1 MTIDM
6 SQFYEVFFDEAE
18 ELLAEAERLLL
29 GIQIDNPDPEE
40 LNAIFRAAHSIKGG
54 AATFGFMDMT
64 EITHVL
70 ENLLDKIRKNEM
82 ALTAEHV
89 DAFLAAKDVL
99 KMELD
104 GHRLGAEVDQDQ
116 VGDVKMML
124 KSLSEAGGVKIA
136 PASETVA
143 VADHEPVAETKQE
156 QDNNAIEA
164 STSDEET
171 IPDDGKIHFDISFPE
186 VTDRDLVNL
195 KEEIGLLGDVIFNK
209 AGDKNIARLVT
220 TDATEDDIISICSF
234 IVDTDKISIKKLV
247 AGQVLPALEVKSKE
261 FTQAEVKG
269 EATEDVKVQANS
281 VSERSVESS
290 EQSGKKDQNVAMEQ
304 GYGIFD
310 ENGKD
315 TEEDGYGFFAGFE
328 PHPDATPVQLIGD
341 DTPVTALNSGEPQA
355 EKLVESKP
363 AETTLSESKAQAV
376 PKSAD
381 TEKKNLGRRESDK
394 APAANAESSSIRV
407 GIEKVDQL
415 INLVGELV
423 ITQAMIEQRVSMLDP
438 VHNEAL
444 INSVGQLTRN
454 TRDLQESVM
463 SIRMMPMDFVFSR
476 FPRMVR
482 DLAGKLGKKV
492 EFVTVGATT
501 ELDKSLIERIVDP
514 LTHLVRNSVDHGI
527 ELPEKRKAAGKGDT
541 GTLTLSA
548 AHKGGSIVIEVTD
561 DGGGLNRDKIL
572 AKAASN
578 GLPVSE
584 SMTDS
589 EVYNLIFA
597 PGFSTAEVV
606 TDISG
611 RGVGMDVVKRN
622 ITSMGGNVDI
632 RSALG
637 FGTTISIS
645 LPLTLAILDGMS
657 VSLGN
662 SIYVVP
668 LNLIVETLQPRE
680 EDIKTVTGEGRM
692 VHVRGE
698 YLPIIALHSIFN
710 QRTDITDPTQ
720 GVLVILEADGKK
732 SALFVDR
739 LVGQQQVVIKSLETN
754 YRKVQGVSG
763 ATIMGDGSVALI
775 LDVPALIQMG
785 QGNNYLTGA
794 LPFSHYQDIAIN

>member
-29 GIQIDNPDPEE
+29 GIQIDDPDPEE

-156 QDNNAIEA
+156 QVNNAVEA
-164 STSDEET
+164 STSGEET
-171 IPDDGKIHFDISFPE
+171 IPDDGKIRFDISFPE

-195 KEEIGLLGDVIFNK
+195 KDEIGLLGDVAFNK
-209 AGDKNIARLVT
+209 AGDKNIARLVA

-261 FTQAEVKG
+261 SAQTEVKS
-269 EATEDVKVQANS
+269 EASVEVKVQENS
-281 VSERSVESS
+281 VTEKSVESS
-290 EQSGKKDQNVAMEQ
+290 KQSGKKDENVAMEQ
-304 GYGIFD
+304 GYGIFA

-355 EKLVESKP
+355 EKIVESKH
-363 AETTLSESKAQAV
+363 AETTIAESKVQAA

-394 APAANAESSSIRV
+394 APAANTESSSIRV

-514 LTHLVRNSVDHGI
+514 LTHLVRNSVDHGV
-527 ELPEKRKAAGKGDT
+527 ELPEIRKAAGKGDT

-584 SMTDS
+584 SMSDS

-710 QRTDITDPTQ
+710 QRTEITDPTQ

-785 QGNNYLTGA
+785 QSNNYLTGA
-794 LPFSHYQDIAIN
+794 LPFSHYQDIAVN

>member
-29 GIQIDNPDPEE
+29 GINIEDPDVEE

-70 ENLLDKIRKNEM
+70 ENLLDKIRKHEM

-104 GHRLGAEVDQDQ
+104 GHRLATEVDQEQ
-116 VGDVKMML
+116 VADVKMVL
-124 KSLSEAGGVKIA
+124 KSLSEAGGVVVAPHPVA
-136 PASETVA
+136 PAAEPAPVHESVA
-143 VADHEPVAETKQE
+143 VTAPVALSTTAEVAQHEVPEGTTCFNIVMPEISEKDVENLQE
-156 QDNNAIEA
+156 E
-164 STSDEET
+164 
-171 IPDDGKIHFDISFPE
+171 
-186 VTDRDLVNL
+186 L
-195 KEEIGLLGDVIFNK
+195 GLLGIVAVSKQADGRSVFT
-209 AGDKNIARLVT
+209 LT
-220 TDATEDDIISICSF
+220 TDSSQADIVSICSF
-234 IVDTDKISIKKLV
+234 ILDPDDLVITPVTSAKAAEPPVQQAPSVAQATGAQVNEPEAKKV
-247 AGQVLPALEVKSKE
+247 AEKSADDGKVIVQEEV
-261 FTQAEVKG
+261 
-269 EATEDVKVQANS
+269 
-281 VSERSVESS
+281 
-290 EQSGKKDQNVAMEQ
+290 
-304 GYGIFD
+304 GYGLFA
-310 ENGKD
+310 EPGKESQ
-315 TEEDGYGFFAGFE
+315 EEGYGFFAPFV
-328 PHPDATPVQLIGD
+328 PHPDAAVATLIDD
-341 DTPVTALNSGEPQA
+341 DTVPTAANSGEQA
-355 EKLVESKP
+355 MAASAAKTPEASTSASSAPPGGVERRSP
-363 AETTLSESKAQAV
+363 
-376 PKSAD
+376 
-381 TEKKNLGRRESDK
+381 GRRESDK
-394 APAANAESSSIRV
+394 AAASTETSSIRV
-407 GIEKVDQL
+407 GVEKVDQL

-423 ITQAMIEQRVSMLDP
+423 ITQAMIEQRINNLDP
-438 VHNEAL
+438 VHHEAL
-444 INSVGQLTRN
+444 INSVSQLTRN

-492 EFVTVGATT
+492 DFVTVGAAT
-501 ELDKSLIERIVDP
+501 ELDKGLIERIVDP

-527 ELPEKRKAAGKGDT
+527 ELPENRRKSGKGDT

-561 DGGGLNRDKIL
+561 DGAGLNRDKIL
-572 AKAASN
+572 AKAQSN
-578 GLPVSE
+578 GLAVSE
-584 SMTDS
+584 NMSDN
-589 EVYNLIFA
+589 EVFSLIFA

-606 TDISG
+606 TDVSG

-622 ITSMGGNVDI
+622 ISAMGGVVEI

-657 VSLGN
+657 VSLGK
-662 SIYVVP
+662 SLYVIP
-668 LNLIVETLQPRE
+668 LNLIVETLQPRA

-698 YLPIIALHSIFN
+698 YLPIIALHSLFN
-710 QRTDITDPTQ
+710 HHTDITDPTE
-720 GVLVILEADGKK
+720 GVLVLLESDGKK

-754 YRKVQGVSG
+754 YRKVAGVSG

-775 LDVPALIQMG
+775 LDVAALIQMG
-785 QGNNYLTGA
+785 QTTNYLTGA
-794 LPFSHYQDIAIN
+794 ASFSHQNHQLQNQSNA